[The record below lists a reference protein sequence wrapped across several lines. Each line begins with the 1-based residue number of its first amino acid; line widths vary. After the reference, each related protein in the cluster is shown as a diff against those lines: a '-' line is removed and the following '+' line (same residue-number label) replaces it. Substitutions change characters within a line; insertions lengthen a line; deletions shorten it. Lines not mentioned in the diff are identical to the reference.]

1 MNISFG
7 TDGWRDII
15 GDKFTFD
22 NVKIYS
28 QGLANYLN
36 KKKEKSNVIV
46 GYDTRFLSKEIA
58 FIITKILTSN
68 GINVFMTD
76 GFVPIPLLSFSVKNY
91 NMDLGIMITA
101 SHNPYLYNGIKI
113 RGKHGEPI
121 PNNVVQ
127 ELKEEIYSVTK
138 IYDSNG
144 KDSIFINPLSDYQKH
159 IYSFINKENIKY
171 PSLLILDSL
180 YGATQNTLKTIFKP
194 LGIETKI
201 MHNIHNPNFGGLN
214 PDPILPNLNELRN
227 EILFASN
234 ENYEG
239 VIGFGYDGDGDRL
252 GIIDEKGNFINPN
265 TIFALLCYHL
275 LKNKG
280 YKGNIV
286 KSLTTTN
293 LINKIAENYNSSI
306 IETPVGFKYIA
317 EESLNNDFLIGG
329 EESGGFTIQNHFADK
344 DGILTSLLIIDLINT
359 ERRKLY
365 EIIEDIEKSY
375 GRYYNKRL
383 DIENN
388 SEAERRIIHKLK
400 SEFKPEI
407 INTDGL
413 KLVFNENDWCIIRKS
428 GTENKLRI
436 YIETKSKTFLKEI
449 VFAINEVL

>member
-1 MNISFG
+1 MG
-7 TDGWRDII
+7 
-15 GDKFTFD
+15 
-22 NVKIYS
+22 
-28 QGLANYLN
+28 
-36 KKKEKSNVIV
+36 E
-46 GYDTRFLSKEIA
+46 
-58 FIITKILTSN
+58 
-68 GINVFMTD
+68 
-76 GFVPIPLLSFSVKNY
+76 
-91 NMDLGIMITA
+91 A
-101 SHNPYLYNGIKI
+101 S
-113 RGKHGEPI
+113 
-121 PNNVVQ
+121 
-127 ELKEEIYSVTK
+127 
-138 IYDSNG
+138 
-144 KDSIFINPLSDYQKH
+144 
-159 IYSFINKENIKY
+159 
-171 PSLLILDSL
+171 
-180 YGATQNTLKTIFKP
+180 
-194 LGIETKI
+194 
-201 MHNIHNPNFGGLN
+201 
-214 PDPILPNLNELRN
+214 
-227 EILFASN
+227 
-234 ENYEG
+234 
-239 VIGFGYDGDGDRL
+239 
-252 GIIDEKGNFINPN
+252 
-265 TIFALLCYHL
+265 

-365 EIIEDIEKSY
+365 EIVEDIEKSY

-388 SEAERRIIHKLK
+388 SEAEQRIIHKLK